1 VGQLRAVVMDR
12 IGEPVAVREVPDP
25 VAPEGGVVV
34 RVHATGLCRSDWH
47 AWAGHDEVAL
57 PHVPGHELAGVV
69 VEVGAGVARWAAGD
83 RVTVPFVCGCGR
95 CAYCRSG
102 NAQVCPHQ
110 EQPGFT
116 HWGSFA
122 QLVALHAADTNLVAV
137 PDGVS
142 FEAAASLGCRF
153 ATAFRA
159 LTGRARL
166 ERGEWLTVVG
176 AGGVGLSAVMIAKA
190 LGARVVAVDRNQGAL
205 DAAREL
211 GADHV
216 LLTDGASGADVPARV
231 HELTGG
237 SHVAV
242 DAVGS
247 EQTCADS
254 VLSLRRRGRHV
265 QVGLLPPVAGHP
277 RVPMARVIAWEL
289 DLLGSHGMAAA
300 DYPAMLALIESG
312 ALRPQR
318 LIERVVGLDEAAA
331 LLPVFDHASPAGMT
345 MIDPL
350 RG

>member
-1 VGQLRAVVMDR
+1 
-12 IGEPVAVREVPDP
+12 
-25 VAPEGGVVV
+25 
-34 RVHATGLCRSDWH
+34 
-47 AWAGHDEVAL
+47 
-57 PHVPGHELAGVV
+57 
-69 VEVGAGVARWAAGD
+69 
-83 RVTVPFVCGCGR
+83 
-95 CAYCRSG
+95 
-102 NAQVCPHQ
+102 
-110 EQPGFT
+110 
-116 HWGSFA
+116 
-122 QLVALHAADTNLVAV
+122 
-137 PDGVS
+137 
-142 FEAAASLGCRF
+142 
-153 ATAFRA
+153 
-159 LTGRARL
+159 
-166 ERGEWLTVVG
+166 
-176 AGGVGLSAVMIAKA
+176 MIAKA

-300 DYPAMLALIESG
+300 DYPAMLALIASG

-331 LLPVFDHASPAGMT
+331 LLPGFDHASPAGMT